1 MTLSMLAI
9 HQAAQNLLDCVC
21 TAVDALPLSLPGLA
35 GCPCRVGVVPAA
47 PAADGCDGGCSVGP
61 GEWPGQLTVNVVRLF
76 ATDAQTFP
84 REVGPS
90 ASAGTGL
97 GVRSLKNCAMPQV
110 TAVELLVTLFR
121 CVPGPTDE
129 GCPPSMAELDAA
141 AMQYHADM
149 LAVQQGVLCCF
160 AGTDT
165 SRRNG
170 RRYVMGQTT
179 TIGPAGACVG
189 FQTRVTVA
197 LDDSLP
203 PVPVAALVAVE
214 SATLGSF

>member
-21 TAVDALPLSLPGLA
+21 TAVDALPLSVPGLA

-47 PAADGCDGGCSVGP
+47 PAADGCDGGCGVAP
-61 GEWPGQLTVNVVRLF
+61 DEWPGQLTVNVVRLF
-76 ATDAQTFP
+76 ATDTVTFP
-84 REVGPS
+84 RETGPS
-90 ASAGTGL
+90 AATGTGL
-97 GVRSLKNCAMPQV
+97 GVRDLANCAMPAV
-110 TAVELLVTLFR
+110 VAVELLVTLFR
-121 CVPGPTDE
+121 CSPGPTDD
-129 GCPPSMAELDAA
+129 GCPPAMAELDAT

-149 LAVQQGVLCCF
+149 LAVQQGILCCF

-165 SRRNG
+165 TRRRG
-170 RRYVMGQTT
+170 RRYVLGQTT

-203 PVPVAALVAVE
+203 PVPVAPLAAVQ
-214 SATLGSF
+214 SLGKAAE